1 MSSSSYSNRAKISKP
16 KSGIANIPFLKTVY
30 ENIVPNESTGSKI
43 TMSPIFSQLQAQAA
57 QPADVVAE
65 EYDMSFPFELLFF
78 AVFVLPG
85 WFLMGR
91 G

>member
-1 MSSSSYSNRAKISKP
+1 
-16 KSGIANIPFLKTVY
+16 
-30 ENIVPNESTGSKI
+30 
-43 TMSPIFSQLQAQAA
+43 MSPIFSQLQAQAA
-57 QPADVVAE
+57 QSADVVAE
-65 EYDMSFPFELLFF
+65 ESDMSFPFELLFF